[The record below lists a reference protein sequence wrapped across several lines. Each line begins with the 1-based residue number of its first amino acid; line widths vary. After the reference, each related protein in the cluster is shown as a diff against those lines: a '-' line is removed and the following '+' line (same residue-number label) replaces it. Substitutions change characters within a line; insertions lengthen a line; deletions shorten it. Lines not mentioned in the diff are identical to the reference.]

1 MYYRTINKEIKVA
14 LSIPQFAEQLFE
26 LTSKNREHLKEWL
39 PWLDSIKKASD
50 TKDFIRTQ
58 LNRFTKGEA
67 LHQTIF
73 YHEKIAGVIGFNCID
88 QTNNVGHLGYWLGKE
103 YTGKGIM
110 SLVTADLIN
119 LGFNEFPIQKIEIR
133 CATTN
138 IKSRAIPERLGF
150 KNEGTLRKAEKVYD
164 KYFDM
169 VVYGLLKNEKLC

>member
-1 MYYRTINKEIKVA
+1 M
-14 LSIPQFAEQLFE
+14 
-26 LTSKNREHLKEWL
+26 
-39 PWLDSIKKASD
+39 
-50 TKDFIRTQ
+50 
-58 LNRFTKGEA
+58 
-67 LHQTIF
+67 
-73 YHEKIAGVIGFNCID
+73 AGVVGFNCID
-88 QTNNVGHLGYWLGKE
+88 QTNEIGHLGYWLGKE

-119 LGFNEFPIQKIEIR
+119 IGFNEFPIQKIEIR

-138 IKSRAIPERLGF
+138 FKSRAIPERLGF